1 MTVHERVGPPTARP
15 LGYEQ
20 PERGAAQVYKEYR
33 IAILRAELTDLE
45 IDDPAEAE
53 RVGSELSSRAG
64 DLERELC
71 EASISS
77 EEDVLA
83 AFNMLQEFQRERELH
98 SYTDGRD
105 GELLANVRSY
115 VVGLLRQR
123 GMSGA

>member
-1 MTVHERVGPPTARP
+1 MQTHERVGPPTARP

-45 IDDPAEAE
+45 IDDPEEAE
-53 RVGSELSSRAG
+53 RVGSELSSLAG
-64 DLERELC
+64 SLEKELC
-71 EASISS
+71 EAPICSR
-77 EEDVLA
+77 DDLLA